1 MLLLKRALDQA
12 AVWHSGQVRKYP
24 SVSVPY
30 VSHVAGV
37 VAILARHGFDAEVQ
51 AAGALH
57 DVLEDCN
64 VTADEL
70 SAMFGQ
76 RVSDLVHLSSE
87 EDNKTLSWEERKRA
101 YVEKFPAKPW
111 DAQAITLAD
120 KIDNFASI
128 IECAE
133 RFGNPWAMFKRGKAM
148 QLERFRALE
157 AAARALPSHALI
169 DEYVAM
175 LTVMAEV
182 PEPDPLA

>member
-1 MLLLKRALDQA
+1 M
-12 AVWHSGQVRKYP
+12 WHSGQLRKYP

-57 DVLEDCN
+57 DVLEDCG
-64 VTADEL
+64 VTTEEL
-70 SAMFGQ
+70 ELMFGS
-76 RVSDLVHLSSE
+76 RVCELVRLSSE
-87 EDNKTLSWEERKRA
+87 EDSKNTSWEERKRA
-101 YVEKFPAKPW
+101 YLQKFPTKPW

-133 RFGNPWAMFKRGKAM
+133 RFGDPWAMFKRGKAA

-157 AAARALPSHALI
+157 TATRVLPSHPLI

-182 PEPDPLA
+182 PEPDPLG

>member
-1 MLLLKRALDQA
+1 VLLLKRALDQA
-12 AVWHSGQVRKYP
+12 AVWHTGQLRKYP

-57 DVLEDCN
+57 DVLEDCG
-64 VTADEL
+64 VTPEEL
-70 SAMFGQ
+70 SAMFGA
-76 RVSDLVHLSSE
+76 RVCELVRLSSE
-87 EDNKTLSWEERKRA
+87 EGTKDISWEERKRL
-101 YVEKFPAKPW
+101 YVEKFPQKPW
-111 DAQAITLAD
+111 EAQAITLAD

-133 RFGNPWAMFKRGKAM
+133 RFGNPWAMFKRGKAA

-157 AAARALPSHALI
+157 AAARVLPGHPLI